1 MRILVTGGAGFI
13 GSHIV
18 DAYIEAGHTV
28 TVVDDLSTGHRDQV
42 HPQAH
47 FYQADVTK
55 ADELA
60 RIVAAEQPD
69 VVSHQAAQKSV
80 RLSVEDPAADANINI
95 LGTLH
100 LLELCRRSGVQ
111 HVLFASTGGAI
122 YGDADRIP
130 TPEETPAWPISP
142 YGIAK
147 LTVEHYLY
155 YYQHQYGLTYTALR
169 YANVY
174 GPRQDPHG
182 EAGVVAIFAERL
194 LSGQTAVIYGDGS
207 QTRDYVYVGD
217 VAAAN
222 LRALQ
227 TRAAGAYNVG
237 TGVETTVNALYAAL
251 AEAMGVSRPPQYAP
265 ARPGEQGRSALDAR
279 RAADTLDWRPRVSL
293 ADGLRRTVDHFR
305 RKTA

>member
-18 DAYIEAGHTV
+18 DAYIEAGHSV
-28 TVVDDLSTGHRDQV
+28 AVVDDLSTGHREQV
-42 HPQAH
+42 HPRAR

-55 ADELA
+55 AEELA
-60 RIVAAEQPD
+60 RIFASERPE

-80 RLSVEDPAADANINI
+80 RLSVENPAADANINI
-95 LGTLH
+95 IGTLH
-100 LLELCRRSGVQ
+100 LLELCRRSGVA
-111 HVLFASTGGAI
+111 HVLLASTGGAI
-122 YGDADRIP
+122 YGDAELIP
-130 TPEETPAWPISP
+130 TPEEAPAWPISP

-182 EAGVVAIFAERL
+182 EAGVVAIFVERL
-194 LSGQTAVIYGDGS
+194 LAGETPVIYGGGT

-222 LRALQ
+222 RRALE

-237 TGVETTVNALYAAL
+237 TGIETTVNELYAAL
-251 AEAMGVSRPPQYAP
+251 TEAVGVSRPAEYAAP
-265 ARPGEQGRSALDAR
+265 RPGEQRRSALDAR
-279 RAADTLDWRPRVSL
+279 RAAETLDWRPRVSL
-293 ADGLRRTVDHFR
+293 PEGVRRTVDHFR
-305 RKTA
+305 SK

>member
-18 DAYIEAGHTV
+18 DAYIEAGHSV
-28 TVVDDLSTGHRDQV
+28 AVVDDLSTGHREQV
-42 HPQAH
+42 HPQAR

-60 RIVAAEQPD
+60 RIFASERPEL
-69 VVSHQAAQKSV
+69 VSHQAAQKSV
-80 RLSVEDPAADANINI
+80 RLSVEDPAADAKINI

-100 LLELCRRSGVQ
+100 LLELCRRSGVA

-122 YGDADRIP
+122 YGDAERIP

-182 EAGVVAIFAERL
+182 EAGVVAIFVERL
-194 LSGQTAVIYGDGS
+194 LSGETPVIYGDGS

-222 LRALQ
+222 RRALE

-237 TGVETTVNALYAAL
+237 TGIETTVNELYAAL
-251 AEAMGVSRPPQYAP
+251 AEAVGVSRPAEYAAP
-265 ARPGEQGRSALDAR
+265 RPGEQRRSALDAR
-279 RAADTLDWRPRVSL
+279 RAAETLDWRPRVSL
-293 ADGLRRTVDHFR
+293 PEGLRRTVDHFR
-305 RKTA
+305 NK

>member
-13 GSHIV
+13 GSHIA
-18 DAYIEAGHTV
+18 DAYIEAGHSV
-28 TVVDDLSTGHRDQV
+28 AVVDDLSTGHREQV
-42 HPQAH
+42 HPRAR
-47 FYQADVTK
+47 FYEADVTK
-55 ADELA
+55 AEELA
-60 RIVAAEQPD
+60 RIFATERPE

-100 LLELCRRSGVQ
+100 LLELCRRSGVA

-122 YGDADRIP
+122 YGDAEQIP

-142 YGIAK
+142 YGISK

-155 YYQHQYGLTYTALR
+155 YYQQQYGLTYTALR

-182 EAGVVAIFAERL
+182 EAGVVAIFVERL
-194 LSGQTAVIYGDGS
+194 LAGEPPVIYGDGT

-222 LRALQ
+222 RRALE

-237 TGVETTVNALYAAL
+237 TGIETTVNELYAAL
-251 AEAMGVSRPPQYAP
+251 TEAVGVSRPAGYAAP
-265 ARPGEQGRSALDAR
+265 RPGEQRRSALDAR
-279 RAADTLDWRPRVSL
+279 RAAEMLDWRPRVSL
-293 ADGLRRTVDHFR
+293 PEGVRRTVDHFR
-305 RKTA
+305 GK

>member
-18 DAYIEAGHTV
+18 DAYIEAGHSV
-28 TVVDDLSTGHRDQV
+28 AVVDDLSTGHREQV
-42 HPQAH
+42 HPRAR

-55 ADELA
+55 AEELA
-60 RIVAAEQPD
+60 RIFASERPE

-80 RLSVEDPAADANINI
+80 RLSVEDPAADAKINI

-100 LLELCRRSGVQ
+100 LLELCRRSGVA

-122 YGDADRIP
+122 YGDAEQIP

-155 YYQHQYGLTYTALR
+155 YYLHQYGLTYTALR

-182 EAGVVAIFAERL
+182 EAGVVAIFVERL
-194 LSGQTAVIYGDGS
+194 LAGETPVIYGDGT

-222 LRALQ
+222 RRALE

-237 TGVETTVNALYAAL
+237 TGIETTVNELYAAL
-251 AEAMGVSRPPQYAP
+251 TEAVGVSRPAEYAAP
-265 ARPGEQGRSALDAR
+265 RPGEQRRSALDAR
-279 RAADTLDWRPRVSL
+279 RAAETLDWRPQVSL
-293 ADGLRRTVDHFR
+293 PEGVRRTVDHFR
-305 RKTA
+305 SK

>member
-18 DAYIEAGHTV
+18 DAYIEAGHSV
-28 TVVDDLSTGHRDQV
+28 AVVDDLSTGHREQV
-42 HPQAH
+42 HPRAR

-55 ADELA
+55 AEELA
-60 RIVAAEQPD
+60 RIFASERPE

-100 LLELCRRSGVQ
+100 LLELCRRSGVA

-122 YGDADRIP
+122 YGDAELIP
-130 TPEETPAWPISP
+130 TPEEAPAWPISP

-182 EAGVVAIFAERL
+182 EAGVVAIFVERL
-194 LSGQTAVIYGDGS
+194 LAGETPVIYGDGM

-222 LRALQ
+222 RRALE

-237 TGVETTVNALYAAL
+237 TGIETTVNELYAAL
-251 AEAMGVSRPPQYAP
+251 TEAVGVSRPAEYAAP
-265 ARPGEQGRSALDAR
+265 RPGEQRRSALDAR
-279 RAADTLDWRPRVSL
+279 CAAETLDWRPRVSL
-293 ADGLRRTVDHFR
+293 PEGVRRTVDHFR
-305 RKTA
+305 RK

>member
-18 DAYIEAGHTV
+18 DAYIEAGHSV
-28 TVVDDLSTGHRDQV
+28 AVVDDLSTGHREQV
-42 HPQAH
+42 HPRAR

-55 ADELA
+55 AEELA
-60 RIVAAEQPD
+60 RIFASEQPE

-100 LLELCRRSGVQ
+100 LLELCRRSGVA

-122 YGDADRIP
+122 YGDAEQIP

-182 EAGVVAIFAERL
+182 EAGVVAIFVERL
-194 LSGQTAVIYGDGS
+194 LAGETPVIYGDGT

-222 LRALQ
+222 RRALE

-237 TGVETTVNALYAAL
+237 TGIETTVNELYAAL
-251 AEAMGVSRPPQYAP
+251 TEAVGVSRPAEYAAP
-265 ARPGEQGRSALDAR
+265 RPGEQRRSALDAR
-279 RAADTLDWRPRVSL
+279 RAAETLDWRPQVSL
-293 ADGLRRTVDHFR
+293 PEGVRRTVAYFR
-305 RKTA
+305 GT

>member
-18 DAYIEAGHTV
+18 DAYIEAGHSV
-28 TVVDDLSTGHRDQV
+28 AVVDDLSTGHRDQV
-42 HPQAH
+42 HPQAR
-47 FYQADVTK
+47 FYPADVTK

-60 RIVAAEQPD
+60 RIVAAEKPD

-122 YGDADRIP
+122 YGDADPIP

-182 EAGVVAIFAERL
+182 EAGVVAIFVERL
-194 LSGQTAVIYGDGS
+194 LSGQTAVIYGDGT

-222 LRALQ
+222 LRALE

-237 TGVETTVNALYAAL
+237 TGVETTVNELYAAL
-251 AEAMGVSRPPQYAP
+251 ADAMGVSRPPQYAP
-265 ARPGEQGRSALDAR
+265 PRPGEQRRSALDAR
-279 RAADTLDWRPRVSL
+279 RAAGTLDWRPRVSL
-293 ADGLRRTVDHFR
+293 ADGLRSTVGHFR
-305 RKTA
+305 R

>member
-18 DAYIEAGHTV
+18 DAYIEAGHSV
-28 TVVDDLSTGHRDQV
+28 TVVDDLSTGHREQV
-42 HPQAH
+42 HPQAR
-47 FYQADVTK
+47 FYPADLTK
-55 ADELA
+55 ADDLA

-100 LLELCRRSGVQ
+100 LLELCRRSGVK

-122 YGDADRIP
+122 YGDADQIP

-174 GPRQDPHG
+174 
-182 EAGVVAIFAERL
+182 
-194 LSGQTAVIYGDGS
+194 
-207 QTRDYVYVGD
+207 
-217 VAAAN
+217 
-222 LRALQ
+222 
-227 TRAAGAYNVG
+227 
-237 TGVETTVNALYAAL
+237 
-251 AEAMGVSRPPQYAP
+251 
-265 ARPGEQGRSALDAR
+265 
-279 RAADTLDWRPRVSL
+279 
-293 ADGLRRTVDHFR
+293 
-305 RKTA
+305 

>member
-1 MRILVTGGAGFI
+1 
-13 GSHIV
+13 
-18 DAYIEAGHTV
+18 
-28 TVVDDLSTGHRDQV
+28 LS
-42 HPQAH
+42 
-47 FYQADVTK
+47 
-55 ADELA
+55 

-122 YGDADRIP
+122 YGDADQIP

-155 YYQHQYGLTYTALR
+155 FYQHQYGLTYTALR

-182 EAGVVAIFAERL
+182 EAGVVAIFVERL
-194 LSGQTAVIYGDGS
+194 LSGQTAVIYGDGT
-207 QTRDYVYVGD
+207 QTRDYVYV
-217 VAAAN
+217 
-222 LRALQ
+222 
-227 TRAAGAYNVG
+227 
-237 TGVETTVNALYAAL
+237 
-251 AEAMGVSRPPQYAP
+251 
-265 ARPGEQGRSALDAR
+265 
-279 RAADTLDWRPRVSL
+279 
-293 ADGLRRTVDHFR
+293 
-305 RKTA
+305 